1 MCAHRMLRD
10 TSGWDSSTPSVC
22 DTCLGPS
29 PFVRIIEQEYATEC
43 KVCTV
48 SSEVEPWH
56 SSPATRPLA
65 DASSSPFPSPPPL
78 SGR

>member
-1 MCAHRMLRD
+1 MCLFSKGVGDRDRGIGVMCAHRMLRD
-10 TSGWDSSTPSVC
+10 TSGWDSSTPIVC

-56 SSPATRPLA
+56 SSG
-65 DASSSPFPSPPPL
+65 DSSF
-78 SGR
+78 G